1 MEIREALWRQFK
13 VSCARNLTQ
22 WCNQCV
28 LLQAGHCAWLPVCH
42 SIFDS
47 LTARTLDAQT
57 IKKTKVFSQNSSFK
71 YNLFVCCVVV
81 HKNPQSQEPKSAPN
95 GSTPPSQPLNSTS
108 RNTRLARMVQ
118 QVREVLPQ
126 VPSSAISRDLSK
138 LVLITKFE

>member
-1 MEIREALWRQFK
+1 MLKQ
-13 VSCARNLTQ
+13 L
-22 WCNQCV
+22 
-28 LLQAGHCAWLPVCH
+28 
-42 SIFDS
+42 
-47 LTARTLDAQT
+47 
-57 IKKTKVFSQNSSFK
+57 KKFFSQNPSFK

-138 LVLITKFE
+138 LVLITKFD

>member
-1 MEIREALWRQFK
+1 MEIRGALWRQFK

-42 SIFDS
+42 SIFYS

-57 IKKTKVFSQNSSFK
+57 IKKKFFSQNPSFK

-81 HKNPQSQEPKSAPN
+81 HKNPQSQEPKSASN

>member
-1 MEIREALWRQFK
+1 MEIRGALLRQFK

-57 IKKTKVFSQNSSFK
+57 IKKKFFKQNSSFK

-81 HKNPQSQEPKSAPN
+81 HKNPQPQEPKSAPN

>member
-1 MEIREALWRQFK
+1 MLKQLKKNSFHK
-13 VSCARNLTQ
+13 TH
-22 WCNQCV
+22 
-28 LLQAGHCAWLPVCH
+28 LLNIIYLC
-42 SIFDS
+42 
-47 LTARTLDAQT
+47 
-57 IKKTKVFSQNSSFK
+57 
-71 YNLFVCCVVV
+71 YVVV
-81 HKNPQSQEPKSAPN
+81 HKNPQSQEPKSATN